1 MRRLELLFAE
11 LSLLTQKRLRESAEV
26 VPSIM
31 HPNERPETTVESDG
45 KAQVRDLTRRVLRG
59 VLAGARRGSSLG
71 AGVKEEVRE
80 ACDAARDNGLHAED
94 LLVLVKQSWRD
105 VSDADFVEGEG
116 STAPSSGM
124 QARREQVLTEIITMF
139 IREFYRPPSH

>member
-11 LSLLTQKRLRESAEV
+11 LSLLKQKRLRESAEV
-26 VPSIM
+26 VPSVM
-31 HPNERPETTVESDG
+31 DSEDRPEATVESDG
-45 KAQVRDLTRRVLRG
+45 KAHVRDLTRRVLRR
-59 VLAGARRGSSLG
+59 VLAGTRRGSSLG

-105 VSDADFVEGEG
+105 VSDADFIAGEV
-116 STAPSSGM
+116 SIAPSSAA
-124 QARREQVLTEIITMF
+124 QARRDQVLTEVITMF
-139 IREFYRPPSH
+139 IREFYRPQSH